1 MRIAILDDDPAW
13 LEFAA
18 GVLGRAGHR
27 CEVFRRGHD
36 LTGALGGQAWDLV
49 ILGRNVRDMSGDAVL
64 RWIRGNCHASL
75 PVLVTTARA
84 TPGDVAHFLNAGAD
98 DYVIR
103 PVGPDILAARVS
115 ALLRR
120 SGGNGMP
127 AARLEYRDFLFDLKE
142 ERAYRRGQ
150 YVALSHKQFA
160 LAVLFFRNIG
170 WPLSRAYLFETVW
183 GQTDGHVLT
192 RTVDTHVW
200 AVRALLG
207 LRPENGYLIVPLYGY
222 GYRLEDLAEKGAPLA
237 RGRSRGVLPADPRK
251 AAPALTASLSL
262 PAGVSGR
269 ATEPRG

>member
-1 MRIAILDDDPAW
+1 MRIAILDNDPAW
-13 LEFAA
+13 LELAA

-36 LTGALGGQAWDLV
+36 LTVALDGQAWDLV
-49 ILGRNVRDMSGDAVL
+49 MLGRNARDMSGDAVL
-64 RWIRGNCHASL
+64 RWIRGNCHANL

-103 PVGPDILAARVS
+103 PVDPDILAARVS

-120 SGGNGMP
+120 SGGNGVP
-127 AARLEYRDFLFDLKE
+127 AARLAYRDFLFDLKE

-150 YVALSHKQFA
+150 YVALSRKQFG
-160 LAVLFFRNIG
+160 LAVLFFRNAG
-170 WPLSRAYLFETVW
+170 RPLSRAYLFEAVW
-183 GQTDGHVLT
+183 GHTDRDVLT

-222 GYRLEDLAEKGAPLA
+222 GYRFEDLAQKGVPLA
-237 RGRSRGVLPADPRK
+237 RAGVRGVLPGDPRK
-251 AAPALTASLSL
+251 AARALTASLAL
-262 PAGVSGR
+262 PAAVPGR
-269 ATEPRG
+269 APEPRG

>member
-13 LEFAA
+13 LELAS

-27 CEVFRRGHD
+27 CEVFRGGHD
-36 LTGALGGQAWDLV
+36 LTVALGGQAWDLV
-49 ILGRNVRDMSGDAVL
+49 MLGRNARDMSGDAVL
-64 RWIRGNCHASL
+64 RWIRGNCHANL

-103 PVGPDILAARVS
+103 PVDPGILAARVS

-120 SGGNGMP
+120 GGGNGAP
-127 AARLEYRDFLFDLKE
+127 AARLEYRDFLFNLKE

-150 YVALSHKQFA
+150 YVALSRKQFG
-160 LAVLFFRNIG
+160 LAVLFFRNAG
-170 WPLSRAYLFETVW
+170 QPLSRTYLFETVW
-183 GQTDGHVLT
+183 GRTHGDVLT

-222 GYRLEDLAEKGAPLA
+222 GYRLEDLAEKGALLA
-237 RGRSRGVLPADPRK
+237 RAGVRGVLPGDPRR
-251 AAPALTASLSL
+251 AARALTASL
-262 PAGVSGR
+262 AGHESR
-269 ATEPRG
+269 